1 MARYNRRK
9 VNYIENITFDDVIT
23 IISKVRAGT
32 DDYGNPTHAI
42 SSKEVLCNITGV
54 YRDEYYSAGSV
65 GLKPS
70 YTVTMHEFEYNG
82 EQKIV
87 YEGKE
92 YDVLRTYVD
101 EGLLELTVGEK
112 IGD

>member
-9 VNYIENITFDDVIT
+9 ANYIENITFDDVIT
-23 IISKVRAGT
+23 IISKTRTGT
-32 DDYGNPTHAI
+32 DDYGNQTHAI
-42 SSKEVLCNITGV
+42 SSKEVLCNVNSV
-54 YRDEYYSAGSV
+54 YRDEYYSAGNV

-70 YTVTMHEFEYNG
+70 YTVTMHGFEYNG

-87 YEGKE
+87 YEEKE

-101 EGLLELTVGEK
+101 EDLLELTVGEK